1 MEKLLKE
8 KDEEYV
14 RNLFKQNLKDPV
26 ELTLF
31 LEGKDGKG
39 KNKFNEQYLPYT
51 EEIVKEVSS
60 LSDKIKFTVYKGAQE
75 KEKEYGV
82 KSISSLFIEGK
93 NTNKNLVYYG
103 MPSGHEFSSLLEDI
117 IDVSEGETNLIS
129 NIKESVRKIS
139 SRVEIL
145 VFVTPTCP
153 YCPKAVRTA
162 HMFAME
168 NKLIRG
174 AMIEA
179 NEFPEWSQ
187 RFGVY
192 GVPKIIINEKVQFEG
207 AVPENVFL
215 NSIYEALGIK
225 LIS

>member
-14 RNLFKQNLKDPV
+14 RNLFEQNLKDSV
-26 ELTLF
+26 ELILF
-31 LEGKDGKG
+31 LEGEDGKG

-51 EEIVKEVSS
+51 EEIVKEISS
-60 LSDKIKFTVYKGAQE
+60 LSGKIKFTVYKGNPE

-82 KSISSLFIEGK
+82 NNISSLFIEGK
-93 NTNKNLVYYG
+93 NTDKNLVYYG

-117 IDVSEGETNLIS
+117 IDVSKGETNLAPS
-129 NIKESVRKIS
+129 IKDSVRKIS
-139 SRVEIL
+139 SKVEIL

-168 NKLIRG
+168 NKLIR
-174 AMIEA
+174 
-179 NEFPEWSQ
+179 PEWSQ
-187 RFGVY
+187 KFGVY
-192 GVPKIIINEKVQFEG
+192 GVPKVIINEKVQFEG
-207 AVPENVFL
+207 AVPENAFL
-215 NSIYEALGIK
+215 NSVYEALGIK
-225 LIS
+225 LII